1 MDSETHIKY
10 MGKVIKKEK
19 QLSARDW
26 QAIQYVFES
35 DDQTLSGVFHS
46 MVTKKLVPHE
56 TAFRFIDE
64 VLAICGI
71 SDQPD
76 KPVVFS
82 TTYSV
87 TDAEN
92 IQERCLHVR
101 ILSELMKNGTD
112 GEFHLMMDNGI
123 VGDLR
128 NDPYNLFRELDRQN
142 ELSLEKI
149 KETLDMMG
157 EQKIVSDLVEKYIKA
172 G

>member
-1 MDSETHIKY
+1 MDHRRYIAE
-10 MGKVIKKEK
+10 VIKKEK
-19 QLSARDW
+19 QLSARDR
-26 QAIQYVFES
+26 QAILYVFGIDS
-35 DDQTLSGVFHS
+35 KKLSEVFHS
-46 MVTKKLVPHE
+46 MVTKKSIPRE

-82 TTYSV
+82 TTYPI
-87 TDAEN
+87 TDAEK

-101 ILSELMKNGTD
+101 ILSELEKNGTD

-157 EQKIVSDLVEKYIKA
+157 EQKIVSDLVEKYNKA